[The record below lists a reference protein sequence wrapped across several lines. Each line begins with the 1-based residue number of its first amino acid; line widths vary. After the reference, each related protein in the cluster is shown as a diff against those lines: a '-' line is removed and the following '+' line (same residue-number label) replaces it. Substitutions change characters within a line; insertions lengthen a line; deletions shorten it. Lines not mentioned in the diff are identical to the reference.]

1 VDANDQQGRWF
12 ALGACL
18 LCGRVFAFDPER
30 VCSFPWPPPDGSAQ
44 PICQPCITELVN
56 PERRRL
62 GLPIYPILPGAYHDQ
77 Q

>member
-1 VDANDQQGRWF
+1 
-12 ALGACL
+12 
-18 LCGRVFAFDPER
+18 VFAFDPER
-30 VCSFPWPPPDGSAQ
+30 VCSFPWPPPDGPAQ

-62 GLPIYPILPGAYHDQ
+62 GLPVYPILPGAYHDQ